1 MQSRFAAA
9 GQHAGQQQ
17 WHVQWHLQWELERTL
32 SHRAQFV
39 YSPCARRACVRSG
52 SVLVGA
58 FGAAAA
64 GVLGTMLSFMS
75 PCVPCVC
82 LFGHVQWPA
91 GQPGQQVRAGISC
104 PTWTRGC
111 APPSRGSRV
120 GRCSR
125 LLCARRYGR
134 RHAHRSGVRHT
145 PNTLSSGE
153 RALSPLSNLRAETS
167 LKYCGAGGP
176 ARAQDG

>member
-104 PTWTRGC
+104 ATWTRGC
-111 APPSRGSRV
+111 APPSRGSGGARV
-120 GRCSR
+120 CCV
-125 LLCARRYGR
+125 LA
-134 RHAHRSGVRHT
+134 AM
-145 PNTLSSGE
+145 
-153 RALSPLSNLRAETS
+153 A
-167 LKYCGAGGP
+167 GATRI
-176 ARAQDG
+176 ARASAIRPTPCLLVNGL